1 MKTYLLSLITLSTIL
16 LFSCQSASSEIS
28 VAEVVESA
36 EVLEKE
42 PIIQVL
48 EPVKWVYT
56 AEKLEENQYKI
67 TFNATIEDGWYV
79 YSSSV
84 DEDGPIPTSIYFDE
98 NESLGALSDIE
109 ESGEETKDGY
119 DDMFDMDI
127 KKFGHA
133 ASFSQVINI
142 NGAATITGYLEFM
155 TCDSMQCLFPD
166 PIEFTVNAN

>member
-16 LFSCQSASSEIS
+16 LFSCQSASTEN
-28 VAEVVESA
+28 AEVDEST

-42 PIIQVL
+42 PIIQIL

-56 AEKLEENQYKI
+56 AEQLEENQYKI

-98 NESLGALSDIE
+98 NESLGALSDMV

-119 DDMFDMDI
+119 DEMFDMNI

-133 ASFSQVINI
+133 ASFSQVFNI
-142 NGAATITGYLEFM
+142 KGAATITGYLEFM

>member
-1 MKTYLLSLITLSTIL
+1 MKTYLLSLLTLSTIL
-16 LFSCQSASSEIS
+16 LFSCQSASTED
-28 VAEVVESA
+28 AEVDEST

-42 PIIQVL
+42 PIIQIL

-56 AEKLEENQYKI
+56 AEQLEENQYKI

-98 NESLGALSDIE
+98 NESLGALSDMV

-119 DDMFDMDI
+119 DEMFDMNI

-133 ASFSQVINI
+133 ASFSQVFNI
-142 NGAATITGYLEFM
+142 KGAATITGYLEFM

>member
-1 MKTYLLSLITLSTIL
+1 MKTYLLSLLTLSTIL
-16 LFSCQSASSEIS
+16 LFSCQSASTEN
-28 VAEVVESA
+28 AEVDEST

-42 PIIQVL
+42 PIIQIL

-56 AEKLEENQYKI
+56 AEQLEENQYKI

-98 NESLGALSDIE
+98 NESLGALSDMV

-119 DDMFDMDI
+119 DEMFDMNI

-133 ASFSQVINI
+133 ASFSQVFNI
-142 NGAATITGYLEFM
+142 KGAATITGYLEFM
-155 TCDSMQCLFPD
+155 TCVSMQCLFPD

>member
-1 MKTYLLSLITLSTIL
+1 MKTYLLSLLTLSTIL
-16 LFSCQSASSEIS
+16 LFSCQSASTEN
-28 VAEVVESA
+28 AEVDEST

-42 PIIQVL
+42 PIIQIL

-56 AEKLEENQYKI
+56 AEQLEENQYKI

-98 NESLGALSDIE
+98 NESLGALSDMV

-119 DDMFDMDI
+119 DEMFDMNI

-133 ASFSQVINI
+133 ASFSQVFNI
-142 NGAATITGYLEFM
+142 KGAATITGYLEFM

>member
-1 MKTYLLSLITLSTIL
+1 MKTYLLSLVTLSTIL
-16 LFSCQSASSEIS
+16 LFSCQSAPIGE
-28 VAEVVESA
+28 AEVEKSTD
-36 EVLEKE
+36 VLEKE

-56 AEKLEENQYKI
+56 TEQLEENQYKI

-98 NESLGALSDIE
+98 NESLGALSDME

-119 DDMFDMDI
+119 DEMFDMNI

-133 ASFSQVINI
+133 ASFSQVFNI